1 MVPDAMAAR
10 TSSMPHDPVKQFSVF
25 AENRVG
31 RLYDL
36 TSLLKDN
43 NVHIMAIT
51 VLDTTDSSIIRV
63 VVDDPSKAR
72 ELLISND
79 LPYGECNVLAVEIGD
94 ESELRG
100 VLSALLE
107 AEINT
112 HYVYSF
118 IKRPAD
124 RSALAISAED
134 QDTAAQALAAA
145 FDVVV
150 IETVGVGQAETEV
163 ADVADT
169 VLVVVQPGSGDV
181 LQFYKSGI
189 METPDVLVVTK
200 ADLGQIALA
209 TMRDLSAALR
219 SLGTQGASPTRVL
232 AVSSLSPPKGI
243 EELVAALDDHRRQ
256 LDVIA
261 RRLRARRAGAVLDF
275 AEEHGERGLRAVG
288 GRRAAERLL
297 GEQNPGLDTRALV
310 SVLERTAEVS

>member
-1 MVPDAMAAR
+1 MIPDAMAAR

-79 LPYGECNVLAVEIGD
+79 LPYGECNVLAVEIAD

-100 VLSALLE
+100 VLAALLE

-134 QDTAAQALAAA
+134 QDTAAQSLSQRG
-145 FDVVV
+145 FK
-150 IETVGVGQAETEV
+150 
-163 ADVADT
+163 
-169 VLVVVQPGSGDV
+169 V
-181 LQFYKSGI
+181 LQQSDI
-189 METPDVLVVTK
+189 S
-200 ADLGQIALA
+200 
-209 TMRDLSAALR
+209 R
-219 SLGTQGASPTRVL
+219 
-232 AVSSLSPPKGI
+232 
-243 EELVAALDDHRRQ
+243 
-256 LDVIA
+256 
-261 RRLRARRAGAVLDF
+261 
-275 AEEHGERGLRAVG
+275 
-288 GRRAAERLL
+288 
-297 GEQNPGLDTRALV
+297 
-310 SVLERTAEVS
+310 